1 MERTL
6 TKEEIAELFSYCE
19 RRGVIYHDVQ
29 IELVDHLAS
38 LIEEH
43 WKEQA
48 DDPYKYALYKA
59 FKKFGPNGFMQVKEQ
74 KQKALNRKYRRILW
88 NYLLEFYR
96 WPKMLLTLVLSLGV
110 FTLLQYVNQIHWLF
124 VGYMVVI
131 VTGAAIYDSKFKTKH
146 KVKTIS
152 GKSFLLADQLKQ
164 IQSAAMLLCNLPVLA
179 LVTFN
184 LLRSLDI
191 SLPNNNFILF
201 AFALLLVSSLIVLYG
216 YFFHI
221 PKKIK
226 EHFMDQFPEFAN

>member
-6 TKEEIAELFSYCE
+6 TKDEIAELYSYCQ
-19 RRGVIYHDVQ
+19 RRGVTHYDVQ

-43 WKEQA
+43 WKKQA

-59 FKKFGPNGFMQVKEQ
+59 FKKFGPNGFKQVKEQ

-88 NYLLEFYR
+88 NYLLEFYC
-96 WPKMLLTLVLSLGV
+96 WPKMLLTLALSLGM
-110 FTLLQYVNQIHWLF
+110 LLLFQYVNQLHWLF
-124 VGYMVVI
+124 VAYMLVLCG
-131 VTGAAIYDSKFKTKH
+131 GAAIYDSRLKTKH
-146 KVKTIS
+146 KIKIIS

-164 IQSAAMLLCNLPVLA
+164 IQSTAMLLCNLPVLA
-179 LVTFN
+179 FVSFN

-221 PKKIK
+221 PQKIK
-226 EHFMDQFPEFAN
+226 EHFMDQFPEFAS